1 MTSTEIGGSTMRL
14 LVAVAPLGASLL
26 FAWLLTGSLSLGGGE
41 KDILLAIPLVAW
53 SALFCVSYL
62 VLWSRRVR
70 LLPTVAW
77 AGGIA
82 TVGVVVA
89 IFGLLALV

>member
-1 MTSTEIGGSTMRL
+1 MTSTAIGGSIMLL

-26 FAWLLTGSLSLGGGE
+26 FAWSLTGSLSLGGGE
-41 KDILLAIPLVAW
+41 KDVILAIPLVAW
-53 SALFCVSYL
+53 SALFLVSCL
-62 VLWSRRVR
+62 VLWWRRVPLR
-70 LLPTVAW
+70 PTVAL

-82 TVGVVVA
+82 TAGVVVA